1 MSDETIFDKIIAG
14 EIPARIVHETD
25 TTLAFLDAHPLAP
38 GHTLVIPK
46 EGYARLREVPPSLSA
61 DLFAAV
67 RELAP
72 RIEDA
77 VDADAT
83 TIGVND
89 GPAAGQEVPHVHVH
103 VVPRFEGDRGGPVH
117 EVVGTPPDLSD
128 EELDGIAESIRDA
141 D

>member
-1 MSDETIFDKIIAG
+1 MSEETIFDKIVAG
-14 EIPARIVHETD
+14 EIPARTVHETD
-25 TTLAFLDAHPLAP
+25 TTLAFLDVNPLAP

-46 EGYARLREVPPSLSA
+46 EGYERVRDLPPSLSA

-67 RELAP
+67 HELTP

-83 TIGVND
+83 TIGIND

-103 VVPRFEGDRGGPVH
+103 IVPRFEGDGGGPIH
-117 EVVGTPPDLSD
+117 GIAGSPPDIAD
-128 EELDGIAESIRDA
+128 EELDDIAASIRND
-141 D
+141 